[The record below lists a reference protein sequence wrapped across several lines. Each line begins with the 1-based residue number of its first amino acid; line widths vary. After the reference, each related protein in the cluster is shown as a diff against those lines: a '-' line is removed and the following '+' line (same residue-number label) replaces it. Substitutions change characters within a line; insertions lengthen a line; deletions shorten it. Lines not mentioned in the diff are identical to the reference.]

1 MTVEAHMQL
10 AESWIRSMALA
21 IALVAGV
28 PHAAHALTL
37 ADLDAGGSF
46 DVGSITFSDFEISV
60 AGDLSVDLSNYPV
73 QLLSDG
79 FRIAGPLTML
89 LGGTGTLLVSYVAET
104 TGPLLNGA
112 KLFAPLVAV
121 GPGSAALVSESL
133 LGPGSVLVG
142 TLLALAVEGGG
153 PPVLSDSVGFAGVS
167 RLEVVKVVGLQSS
180 ILATAPHVDQRFSVV
195 PEPLTLVML
204 SGGLVGLTISGRR
217 RAVVA

>member
-1 MTVEAHMQL
+1 MQVGS
-10 AESWIRSMALA
+10 SWFQSIALA

-28 PHAAHALTL
+28 PHAAKALTL

-46 DVGSITFSDFEISV
+46 AVGSITFSDFEISV

-79 FRIAGPLTML
+79 FRIAGPLTVL
-89 LGGTGTLLVSYVAET
+89 LGGAGTLLVSYVAET
-104 TGPLLNGA
+104 AGPLLNGA
-112 KLFAPLVAV
+112 KLFAPLAAV

-133 LGPGSVLVG
+133 LGPGSVLLG
-142 TLLALAVEGGG
+142 TLLALNVEGGG
-153 PPVLSDSVGFAGVS
+153 LPVLSDSIGFAGVS

-180 ILATAPHVDQRFSVV
+180 IFATAPHVDQRFSVV
-195 PEPLTLVML
+195 PEPVTLVML
-204 SGGLVGLTISGRR
+204 SAGLVGLTISGRR